1 MTEKAGLEIYVHPLV
16 VVNISDHFTREKCL
30 KKGTARVF
38 GVLLGQQEG
47 RRVEISNS
55 FEMLMGADGIID
67 PEFLKER
74 QDQFFRVFEKE
85 SCEILGWYSTGETTA
100 ETDKRIHEQLENY
113 NESPLYLLLNTTPNQ
128 KNLKQG
134 EISMSIMES
143 VVKIVDAKPVTSFAK
158 LNYSITTT
166 EIERIAV
173 DHVARDAGGV
183 VSQFAAHCE
192 TLHQS
197 IKMLHVRISVLK
209 SYLEAVKAG
218 TLPADQGLLREINSV
233 CQQLPAI
240 ESGEFNEAFFTEYND
255 TLLLTYMAAISK
267 ASSATNEM
275 LEKFNATQDRS
286 FRKRG
291 MGF

>member
-1 MTEKAGLEIYVHPLV
+1 MTEQKAGLEIFVHPLV
-16 VVNISDHFTREKCL
+16 VVNISDHFTREKCIH
-30 KKGTARVF
+30 KNNARVF

-55 FEMLMGADGIID
+55 FEMLLVDGQID
-67 PEFLKER
+67 PEFMTTR

-85 SCEILGWYSTGETTA
+85 SCEILGWYSTGA
-100 ETDKRIHEQLENY
+100 KITDGDIHIHEQLETY
-113 NESPLYLLLNTTPNQ
+113 NESPLYLLLNNEHIQNTTN
-128 KNLKQG
+128 QG
-134 EISMSIMES
+134 ELALTVFESI
-143 VVKIVDAKPVTSFAK
+143 VKIVEAKPVTSFNK
-158 LNYSITTT
+158 LTYSIATT

-173 DHVARDAGGV
+173 DHVAHDTSGV
-183 VSQFAAHCE
+183 VSQFASHAT

-209 SYLEAVKAG
+209 QYLEAVKAG
-218 TLPADQGLLREINSV
+218 KLPADQSLLRDINSV

-240 ESGEFNEAFFTEYND
+240 DSGEFNEAFFTEYND
-255 TLLLTYMAAISK
+255 ALLLTYMAAITK

-275 LEKFNATQDRS
+275 LEKFNATQDRQ

-291 MGF
+291 MF

>member
-1 MTEKAGLEIYVHPLV
+1 MSEKAGLEIFVHPLV
-16 VVNISDHFTREKCL
+16 VVNISDHFTRERCVNKNP
-30 KKGTARVF
+30 RVF

-55 FEMLMGADGIID
+55 FEMLMVEGQID
-67 PEFLKER
+67 PEFMATR

-85 SCEILGWYSTGETTA
+85 SCEILGWYATGPKVVEG
-100 ETDKRIHEQLENY
+100 DIHIHEQLETY
-113 NESPLYLLLNTTPNQ
+113 NESPLYLLLNNEHSSTS
-128 KNLKQG
+128 KQG
-134 EISMSIMES
+134 ELALTVMES
-143 VVKIVDAKPVTSFAK
+143 VVKIVDAKPVTTFSK
-158 LNYSITTT
+158 LDYSIATT

-173 DHVARDAGGV
+173 EHVAHDTSGV
-183 VSQFAAHCE
+183 VSQFASHAT

-209 SYLEAVKAG
+209 QYLEAVKAG
-218 TLPADQGLLREINSV
+218 KFPADQSLLRDINSV

-240 ESGEFNEAFFTEYND
+240 DSGEFNEAFFTEYND
-255 TLLLTYMAAISK
+255 ALLLTYMAAITK

-275 LEKFNATQDRS
+275 LEKFNATQDRQ

-291 MGF
+291 MF